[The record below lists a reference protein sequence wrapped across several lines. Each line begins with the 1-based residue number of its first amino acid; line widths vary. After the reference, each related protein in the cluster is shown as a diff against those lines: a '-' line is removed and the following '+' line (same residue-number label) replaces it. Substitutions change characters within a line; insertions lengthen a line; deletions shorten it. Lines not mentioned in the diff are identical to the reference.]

1 MPFRAVGSLAGWC
14 GVVLCLASSSLVA
27 ASPAG
32 AVAGFGDVAE
42 GRYYTE
48 PVQWSVDNDV
58 ADIDG
63 NCFLPD
69 APVSRG
75 EAAVYIWNM
84 QGQPSAPAHSFVD
97 VTDESQDAAVSWMSH
112 NEVTTGTSPT
122 TFDPGGELTRAHLV
136 TFLWRLAGKPS
147 APDHPFVDVHASWQ
161 QGSVSWASDREITTG
176 TSPTTFS
183 PDSPLTRA
191 HLVTFLYRYQDKPDV
206 TVDPASPE
214 CDPDAEPPAL
224 PPVEVP
230 VDGSA
235 VTVPAGPG
243 FVADLGSVT
252 VEGAPGVF
260 SEATEVRVTH
270 TEVGVG
276 QHSRYSTT
284 AGQSVLLDFGGV
296 EPATPLTLRYS
307 TDRVG
312 LKAEHVTPVVWDYEI
327 EAWVPTIGDEV
338 TVRDGEIIVKTAA
351 PSSAAVTGTDLNGV
365 TVAAG
370 GFGSAPVQVLGWPNC
385 DTWGV
390 SLGCKVVNAIIPDAV
405 VDFAGSVL
413 EGVVDIAGLAAEEIV
428 EKAREYLP
436 GVMAVIEFAVDEGIE
451 FVEHWLLPALAD
463 LFGLRAK
470 PPSCSG
476 LAPDWAR
483 DGIDFSETDEDD
495 PRVHL
500 CTESGSGDDL
510 HIKTVN
516 NRNFGFQV
524 TSNDVPPKNFEAQQH
539 PDTSLE
545 SVLAHEINR
554 RLVDRLSLDGYQWP
568 LRGASFDIA
577 KFERSDRPESTTQW
591 QITIETAVLDA
602 TSMGVHLLRAAA
614 DRYPISAIFVAVA
627 ECVILYTPI
636 PGIPDVG
643 IEQPKHWTAILR
655 AVAGCLL
662 GIADGSIV
670 SDPSLG
676 IDIGEREAVQL
687 KFLSENLNRA
697 KSVAF
702 IAKHSVTAL
711 ELGIESRRQPPTLT
725 VQPTETPDDTTP
737 GDTTP
742 GDTTSDDT
750 TPPPTPVAKAV
761 SAGFWHTCA
770 IRTDDTITCWGN
782 NWGGQTD
789 APSGTFKAVSAGGY
803 YWCAIRTDDT
813 ITCRGRNSFGQADA
827 PSGTFKTVSAGG
839 GNTCAVRTDDTIT
852 CWGYKWNNDDAPS
865 GTFKAVSAGNR
876 LSCAVRTDDTIT
888 CWGSNYFGQADAPSG
903 TFKTVSAGTHHS
915 CAVRT
920 DDTITCWGD
929 KSRGRTDA
937 PSGTFNTVSAG
948 DKHSCAV
955 RTDGTITCWGNN
967 WYGETDAPS
976 GTFKT
981 VSAGF
986 EHSCGLRS
994 YGTITCWGSNWH
1006 GQADVP

>member
-84 QGQPSAPAHSFVD
+84 RGQPSAPAHSFVD

-191 HLVTFLYRYQDKPDV
+191 HLVTFLYRYRGKPDV

-214 CDPDAEPPAL
+214 CDPDAEPAAL
-224 PPVEVP
+224 PPVVVPGDGTAVSVPRGGSFTAELEEVSVDAPVGALSGEAQVSLSTTSVGTGEVP
-230 VDGSA
+230 DGEELA
-235 VTVPAGPG
+235 T
-243 FVADLGSVT
+243 
-252 VEGAPGVF
+252 APL
-260 SEATEVRVTH
+260 ALRVTGA
-270 TEVGVG
+270 EIVK
-276 QHSRYSTT
+276 
-284 AGQSVLLDFGGV
+284 
-296 EPATPLTLRYS
+296 PLTLRFGVDTSSLTPAGVVPAWYS
-307 TDRVG
+307 SELG
-312 LKAEHVTPVVWDYEI
+312 S
-327 EAWVPTIGDEV
+327 WVPLDAQSVVIGDGVV
-338 TVRDGEIIVKTAA
+338 TVTANLA
-351 PSSAAVTGTDLNGV
+351 DTRPVSAVTALGPALVYAGVDPLNGGGD
-365 TVAAG
+365 AAG
-370 GFGSAPVQVLGWPNC
+370 
-385 DTWGV
+385 
-390 SLGCKVVNAIIPDAV
+390 
-405 VDFAGSVL
+405 
-413 EGVVDIAGLAAEEIV
+413 
-428 EKAREYLP
+428 
-436 GVMAVIEFAVDEGIE
+436 
-451 FVEHWLLPALAD
+451 PALAVPLLVVGGYVLLGLVVGAGVLVVLNSD
-463 LFGLRAK
+463 VVHDALKEFFGLVAREPVCPGGLPAWVDSLSDSEDSLSGGRARLFTCGQ
-470 PPSCSG
+470 S
-476 LAPDWAR
+476 A
-483 DGIDFSETDEDD
+483 
-495 PRVHL
+495 
-500 CTESGSGDDL
+500 GDDL
-510 HIKTVN
+510 LVKVVN
-516 NRNFGFQV
+516 NRNYGIEFNAASGRTPVELAGGSLPESALDLLIKQTAEEVIGGSYLWPLSSSEFRLREQSRDWSGNWRPTGTTAV
-524 TSNDVPPKNFEAQQH
+524 VDGVRVGIDLLKIAVPGLSLAESDQQKLLVCFSNLLKQGVKIGKGSFHIWNFEH
-539 PDTSLE
+539 W
-545 SVLAHEINR
+545 R
-554 RLVDRLSLDGYQWP
+554 
-568 LRGASFDIA
+568 
-577 KFERSDRPESTTQW
+577 
-591 QITIETAVLDA
+591 AVLTD
-602 TSMGVHLLRAAA
+602 
-614 DRYPISAIFVAVA
+614 
-627 ECVILYTPI
+627 
-636 PGIPDVG
+636 
-643 IEQPKHWTAILR
+643 
-655 AVAGCLL
+655 VAGC
-662 GIADGSIV
+662 
-670 SDPSLG
+670 
-676 IDIGEREAVQL
+676 
-687 KFLSENLNRA
+687 
-697 KSVAF
+697 F
-702 IAKHSVTAL
+702 IASGGDNSEQAKMVREGLKEVNKVLGQVSTASSAAKWALTAADATKDNRRDEARIRVSV
-711 ELGIESRRQPPTLT
+711 
-725 VQPTETPDDTTP
+725 PDDDQANSATETP

-750 TPPPTPVAKAV
+750 TPPPTPIAKAV

-929 KSRGRTDA
+929 KSRERTDA

-994 YGTITCWGSNWH
+994 YGTITCWGSN
-1006 GQADVP
+1006 